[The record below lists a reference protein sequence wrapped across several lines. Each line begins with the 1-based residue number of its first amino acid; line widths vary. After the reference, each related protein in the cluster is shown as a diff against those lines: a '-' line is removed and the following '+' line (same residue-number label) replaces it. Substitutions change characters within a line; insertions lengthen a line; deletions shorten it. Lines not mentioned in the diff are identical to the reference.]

1 MTYQEERSEIT
12 RLIKANEELIEA
24 TQRQINALQKKRIV
38 LDRIISGG
46 ISKTQILKSEP
57 LRVNS

>member
-1 MTYQEERSEIT
+1 MTYQEERNEIT

-24 TQRQINALQKKRIV
+24 TQAQITALRKKRIV

-46 ISKTQILKSEP
+46 VSETQILKKHEFQQA
-57 LRVNS
+57 